1 MTNIVMLCRNRLR
14 LTEQALRSLY
24 ANTPRE
30 EFTLT
35 LVDDATEDF
44 RTIAMLERFA
54 ENANAT
60 LVRVEKSAHVLAR
73 GKNLGVFWS
82 RQTFG
87 CGEWLYLSDNDVWF
101 APNWL
106 EKLTMVAIDAEKSG
120 FKLFGG
126 QIHPYHQPIYPEPDA
141 DGGRTFNIA
150 PPDANRFGWTE
161 HQVLDG
167 PSWLLRWKTW
177 RSMGEL
183 DPHCAPGTCQGE
195 DGGWCDRLRARGGRI
210 GVIQPH
216 VVVHTG
222 LTNSAGEDAPGRDA
236 RELGRV
242 KGVLYE

>member
-35 LVDDATEDF
+35 LVDDASEDF

-87 CGEWLYLSDNDVWF
+87 CGEWLYLSDNDVCF
-101 APNWL
+101 MPNWR
-106 EKLTMVAIDAEKSG
+106 EKLTMVAVDAEKSG
-120 FKLFGG
+120 FKLIGG
-126 QIHPYHQPIYPEPDA
+126 QIHPYHQPIHVPA
-141 DGGRTFNIA
+141 DSS
-150 PPDANRFGWTE
+150 RFGWTE
-161 HQVLDG
+161 HLVLDG

-177 RSMGEL
+177 RLMGEL
-183 DPHCAPGTCQGE
+183 DPRCAPGTCQGE

-210 GVIQPH
+210 GVIHPH

-236 RELGRV
+236 REAGRV